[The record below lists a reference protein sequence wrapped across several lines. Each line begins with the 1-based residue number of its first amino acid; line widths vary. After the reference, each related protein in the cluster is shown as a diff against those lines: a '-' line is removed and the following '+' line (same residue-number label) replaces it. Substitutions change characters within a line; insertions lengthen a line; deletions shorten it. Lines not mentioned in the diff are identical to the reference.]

1 MNNYFITIDHI
12 NRNYEIL
19 RNFIEDTEQMFSKMD
34 QCFLNSL
41 LNNIFYKFRIFLKYI
56 EDKCEIST
64 GKEIINLLYKL
75 KLYLSDSIFKCKK
88 NDEKHYTDEYILNYY
103 SISVRELLVKT
114 YLEIDE
120 KYLVV
125 FIDSVALAGGI
136 TRDNFNIKAVENKL
150 SSDYTKKYGFTPPI
164 CNKRHTIYIGWKDRQ
179 LIKNILERCA
189 KTNLYF
195 GL

>member
-41 LNNIFYKFRIFLKYI
+41 LSNIFYKFRIFLKYI

-88 NDEKHYTDEYILNYY
+88 NDEKHYTDEYIFNYY

-164 CNKRHTIYIGWKDRQ
+164 CNKRHTIYIEWKDRQ